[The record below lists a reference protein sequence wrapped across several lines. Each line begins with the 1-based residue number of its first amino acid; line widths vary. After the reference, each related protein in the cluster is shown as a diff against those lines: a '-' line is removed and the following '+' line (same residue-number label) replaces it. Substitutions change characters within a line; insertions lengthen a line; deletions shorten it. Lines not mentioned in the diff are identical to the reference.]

1 MGERCVV
8 FDVGTM
14 YEGKIDKT
22 FFHYRQNTF
31 SFYFLFFI
39 IFYKII
45 LSMNSDGTNNPLKRN
60 NCVIFVVSIAA
71 LFVLTPDSS
80 TFSLV
85 F

>member
-1 MGERCVV
+1 
-8 FDVGTM
+8 
-14 YEGKIDKT
+14 
-22 FFHYRQNTF
+22 
-31 SFYFLFFI
+31 
-39 IFYKII
+39 
-45 LSMNSDGTNNPLKRN
+45 MNSDGTNNPLKRN